1 MENLRNLS
9 EWSETTWWAN
19 NVKQS
24 LTDED
29 VNALM
34 DGLHTSLRQQTG
46 HIYFEPTSNHLVVV
60 LSTETAGQKVYSTT
74 LDEAEMKTVMEM
86 VKTNKKAAAEL

>member
-19 NVKQS
+19 NVKRS
-24 LTDED
+24 LTEED

-34 DGLHTSLRQQTG
+34 EGLHTSLRRQTG
-46 HIYFEPTSNHLVVV
+46 HIYLSSNHLVMV
-60 LSTETAGQKVYSTT
+60 LSTETVGQKIYSST